1 LFFQSIFYLV
11 IGAALLTW
19 SIIYGEE
26 KFSQWDGSDL
36 SYFAVG
42 NIVAGAIILFLGLLG
57 LVTSCTGSY
66 TWSYT
71 YSIII
76 LLFIILQCISGIV
89 LIIFR
94 LGLHDKMV
102 EMLKETMEDY
112 NHSIE
117 RYYNMMV
124 TTSWDFFQS
133 LLDCCGVDSP
143 KNWED
148 TQNQTVPKSCF
159 NPGDQEE
166 RSEIG
171 CLDALSDLFKV
182 HMVPVVLTCVGVFVI
197 QVFGVCFSCC
207 LARSVQVEHY
217 GEY

>member
-1 LFFQSIFYLV
+1 LV

-89 LIIFR
+89 LIIFSPVLSR

-102 EMLKETMEDY
+102 EMLKETME
-112 NHSIE
+112 
-117 RYYNMMV
+117 
-124 TTSWDFFQS
+124 
-133 LLDCCGVDSP
+133 
-143 KNWED
+143 
-148 TQNQTVPKSCF
+148 
-159 NPGDQEE
+159 
-166 RSEIG
+166 
-171 CLDALSDLFKV
+171 
-182 HMVPVVLTCVGVFVI
+182 
-197 QVFGVCFSCC
+197 
-207 LARSVQVEHY
+207 
-217 GEY
+217 